1 MTTSYVTA
9 YIYTSTGGS
18 YIYTAGTTDGQFTAL
33 TDAIT
38 GQGLGSLQG
47 QTITKMLCYVDNY
60 ITEANGIVI
69 VDPQN
74 VPQAS
79 LPVARIEDTQ
89 PQWQMVNIGPVD
101 LNWVIEAYTTAA
113 VA

>member
-9 YIYTSTGGS
+9 YIYTATGGS
-18 YIYTAGTTDGQFTAL
+18 YIYTAAATDDSYTAL

-47 QTITKMLCYVDNY
+47 QTITKVMCWVDNM
-60 ITEANGIVI
+60 ISQGNGIII

-74 VPQAS
+74 VPQSS
-79 LPVARIEDTQ
+79 LPVARIEDTE

-101 LNWVIEAYTTAA
+101 LNWVIEAYTSATGA
-113 VA
+113 